1 MRQLPRPLL
10 TVALVASLLLSTVTV
25 AAQGQ
30 MNDWSRVTSIASGSK
45 LSVKLKNGK
54 TVNGTFSSASDS
66 ALSLMVKNTRTE
78 LKREDV
84 ATVHEVIKKSA
95 TKATLIGMGV
105 GAGAGAAL
113 GAISDSQVDSGF
125 EFDKLDTAVTA
136 GLAVIGAGVGAI
148 VGYFVGRSGSKRLL
162 IYDAR

>member
-1 MRQLPRPLL
+1 MRKPFV
-10 TVALVASLLLSTVTV
+10 TFVLVASLLLSTVTV

-30 MNDWSRVTSIASGSK
+30 TNDWSRVTSIASGSK

-54 TVNGTFSSASDS
+54 TVNGTFRSASDT
-66 ALSLMVKNTRTE
+66 ALSLMVKNAPTE

-113 GAISDSQVDSGF
+113 GAISDSQDNSGF

-136 GLAVIGAGVGAI
+136 GLAVIGAGVGAV
-148 VGYFVGRSGSKRLL
+148 VGYLVGRSGSKRLL
-162 IYDAR
+162 IYEAR

>member
-1 MRQLPRPLL
+1 MRRLSQPFVTLC
-10 TVALVASLLLSTVTV
+10 LVASLLVSTITV
-25 AAQGQ
+25 AAQDQ
-30 MNDWSRVTSIASGSK
+30 MNDWSRVTAIANGSK

-54 TVNGTFSSASDS
+54 TVSGTFSSASDS

-95 TKATLIGMGV
+95 TKATLIGLGV
-105 GAGAGAAL
+105 GAGAGAL
-113 GAISDSQVDSGF
+113 FGAISDASDDSGF
-125 EFDKLDTAVTA
+125 EFDKFDTAVTA
-136 GLAVIGAGVGAI
+136 GLAVIGAGVGAV

-162 IYDAR
+162 IYQAR

>member
-1 MRQLPRPLL
+1 MRKLPRPFV
-10 TVALVASLLLSTVTV
+10 TFVLVASFLLSTITV

-30 MNDWSRVTSIASGSK
+30 MNDWSRVTAITGGSK

-95 TKATLIGMGV
+95 TKATLIGLGV
-105 GAGAGAAL
+105 GAGVGAAV
-113 GAISDSQVDSGF
+113 GAISDANDSSGF

-136 GLAVIGAGVGAI
+136 GLTVIGAGVGA
-148 VGYFVGRSGSKRLL
+148 VAGYFIGRSGSKRLL
-162 IYDAR
+162 VYDAR